1 MTYIIIFIAAF
12 LSGLTASL
20 GLGGG
25 MVLLV
30 YLTII
35 KHMQQLDAQ
44 GINLLFFLPIATLSL
59 IIHTRSHLVKW
70 KEISPALLF
79 GGISAAIFSYLA
91 GVIGSAYIG
100 KAFAVILI
108 ISGTME
114 FFKKPTNNKK
124 SGNKTAVS

>member
-1 MTYIIIFIAAF
+1 MSYMIIFIAAF

-30 YLTII
+30 YLAVI
-35 KHMQQLDAQ
+35 KHMPQLEAQ
-44 GINLLFFLPIATLSL
+44 GINLLFFLPIAALAL

-70 KEISPALLF
+70 KEIAPALLF
-79 GGISAAIFSYLA
+79 GGISAAVFSYLA
-91 GVIGSAYIG
+91 GIIGSEYIG

-108 ISGTME
+108 ISGAIE
-114 FFKKPTNNKK
+114 LFKKPVKPVKNKK
-124 SGNKTAVS
+124 GSKP

>member
-1 MTYIIIFIAAF
+1 MNYFIIFVAAF

-35 KHMQQLDAQ
+35 KSMPQLEAQ
-44 GINLLFFLPIATLSL
+44 GINLLFFLPIAAVSL

-70 KEISPALLF
+70 RRIIPAMIL
-79 GGISAAIFSYLA
+79 GGISAAVFSYLA
-91 GVIGSAYIG
+91 DIIGSEYISR
-100 KAFAVILI
+100 AFAVILI
-108 ISGTME
+108 ISGAIE
-114 FFKKPTNNKK
+114 LFKKSPKK
-124 SGNKTAVS
+124 SKGSKR

>member
-1 MTYIIIFIAAF
+1 MTYIIIFTAAF

-35 KHMQQLDAQ
+35 KSMPQLEAQ
-44 GINLLFFLPIATLSL
+44 GINLLFFLPIAALSL

-70 KEISPALLF
+70 KEIAPALVF
-79 GGISAAIFSYLA
+79 GGISAAVFSYLA
-91 GVIGSAYIG
+91 GIIGSEYIS

-114 FFKKPTNNKK
+114 LFARSPKGKK
-124 SGNKTAVS
+124 